1 MTGCNDCQ
9 DKKDCSVKEKY
20 CKDCKEAVLPFV
32 KKEGLLFC
40 NLFELVV
47 KEDSKCSS
55 FKAKEW
61 FMNLKKTKCSDCSY
75 NKEVEGHEVNVCVK
89 YDIPVSNIVICKGYS
104 NDEKIRKKVQKG
116 EGWG

>member
-55 FKAKEW
+55 FKRKE
-61 FMNLKKTKCSDCSY
+61 N
-75 NKEVEGHEVNVCVK
+75 
-89 YDIPVSNIVICKGYS
+89 
-104 NDEKIRKKVQKG
+104 
-116 EGWG
+116 